1 MARAG
6 QVRRESV
13 ETEMYKSEDKTFVYT
28 KKKGYDVARNPSLNK
43 VSVEAKL
50 REFSANFSE
59 RESCCLQVPS
69 EIVVTAT
76 TTLDVM
82 ACNSSA

>member
-1 MARAG
+1 MTTSACDGSSAVRPAHPLVPLTTVHRRAINRGDNMARAG

-50 REFSANFSE
+50 
-59 RESCCLQVPS
+59 
-69 EIVVTAT
+69 
-76 TTLDVM
+76 
-82 ACNSSA
+82 